1 VTGLVL
7 AILVQGQV
15 LDEGTLVVRQDTAE
29 VAREAFR
36 LTLGRARAGGGG
48 SGTDWTL
55 ATSIR
60 YDRVRPVIVLAPILE
75 VGRDTLP
82 AALQYDIADPREP
95 VRILGQLGGGR
106 FTVRFVAR
114 ASERARE
121 FPANGRTVVLD
132 DSVFAFYVFVAWRA
146 GPVPVTLT
154 AIVAR
159 GLRRESLVVA
169 DLGSTATVLNRDP
182 AELRHITVTG
192 GANGLVHLWLDAAGR
207 LMKVE
212 IPSRQFTIERLP
224 GG

>member
-1 VTGLVL
+1 
-7 AILVQGQV
+7 
-15 LDEGTLVVRQDTAE
+15 
-29 VAREAFR
+29 
-36 LTLGRARAGGGG
+36 
-48 SGTDWTL
+48 
-55 ATSIR
+55 
-60 YDRVRPVIVLAPILE
+60 VIVLAPILE

-82 AALQYDIADPREP
+82 AALQYDISDSREP
-95 VRILGQLGGGR
+95 VRILGQLRGGR
-106 FTVRFVAR
+106 FTVQFLAR

-121 FPANGRTVVLD
+121 FPANSRTLVLD
-132 DSVFAFYVFVAWRA
+132 DSVFAFYVFAAWRA
-146 GPVPVTLT
+146 GPVPVTLN